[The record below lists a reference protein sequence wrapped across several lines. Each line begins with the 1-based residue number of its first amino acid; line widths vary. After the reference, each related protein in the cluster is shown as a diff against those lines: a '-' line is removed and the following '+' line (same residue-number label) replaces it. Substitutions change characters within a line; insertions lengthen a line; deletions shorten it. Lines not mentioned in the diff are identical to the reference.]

1 MKRIFLFF
9 LASGAIWAQSAGTP
23 MSLISIIDDNLLP
36 NGGKVGGDCTN
47 YNVAYFN
54 VVQAHSVA
62 CINTNPLNVTNVG
75 KWTVTSGGTGGTNYT
90 AGTGLTLT
98 GNTFAVK
105 YGAAA
110 ATATEG
116 NDARI
121 GAGGGATYTA
131 GTGLTLTANA
141 FSVNYG
147 TTATTAAVGND
158 SRIVNALNASS
169 SLNATNLLSGTVPA
183 GRLPTPTVSAL
194 GGVQSLACAASS
206 HVNSIGTDGLPT
218 CTADTGG
225 AGTTYTAGTG
235 LTLTGNAFSVNYGTT
250 ATTAAVGNDTRIV
263 NALNSSSSLNATNLL
278 TGTMPAARM
287 PAPTA
292 STLGGVQSLAC
303 AASSHLNAIS
313 TAGVPTC
320 TADAAG
326 GGGAATVP
334 IGGSSANRPATTPGT
349 SSLFL
354 QTDRNVGDQF
364 SYYNGTAW
372 YYPGAVDATMTRD
385 AATGTMGVNP
395 NSVPRLGAVNS
406 FTASNNITSGGPI
419 PLTLSSTASKTTF
432 FVTNTNSNPAGGT
445 HDWDISVTENGGF
458 IIWDD
463 STNTYIFVRSP
474 DGLQTGVSGG
484 LTMNYGNMAKPACA
498 VGYRGMMWFVN
509 GGAAADS
516 YQVCMYN
523 GTAYTW
529 RTITIP

>member
-1 MKRIFLFF
+1 MKRFLLLF

-36 NGGKVGGDCTN
+36 NGGKVGGSCTN

-54 VVQAHSVA
+54 VVLGHSVA
-62 CINTNPLNVTNVG
+62 CVNTNPLNVTNVG
-75 KWTVTSGGTGGTNYT
+75 VWTVTGGGGGGSSYL
-90 AGTGLTLT
+90 AGAGLTLT
-98 GNTFAVK
+98 GTTFSVK
-105 YGAAA
+105 YGTTAT
-110 ATATEG
+110 TATEG

-121 GAGGGATYTA
+121 GAGGTTYTA
-131 GTGLTLTANA
+131 GTGLTLTGNA

-147 TTATTAAVGND
+147 TTATTSAAGND
-158 SRIVNALNASS
+158 SRIVNALNSS
-169 SLNATNLLSGTVPA
+169 SPLNATNLTTGTVPS
-183 GRLPTPTVSAL
+183 GRLPVPTASTL

-263 NALNSSSSLNATNLL
+263 NALNSSSSLNATILL
-278 TGTMPAARM
+278 TVTMPAARM
-287 PAPTA
+287 PVPTA
-292 STLGGVQSLAC
+292 STLGGVQSLSC

-320 TADAAG
+320 TADAT
-326 GGGAATVP
+326 GGATSVP
-334 IGGSSANRPATTPGT
+334 IGGSSARRPATTPGT

-395 NSVPRLGAVNS
+395 NSVPRLGAVNN
-406 FTASNNITSGGPI
+406 FTASNVITSPGGI
-419 PLTLSSTASKTTF
+419 PLQLASTSPKTTLY
-432 FVTNTNSNPAGGT
+432 VTNTNSTSAGT
-445 HDWDISVTENGGF
+445 HDWDISSDTTGGF
-458 IIWDD
+458 LIYDD
-463 STNTYIFVRSP
+463 TSNATIFARSADGTATY
-474 DGLQTGVSGG
+474 VSGG
-484 LTMNYGNMAKPACA
+484 LVVNTSNLVKPTCA
-498 VGYRGMMWFVN
+498 VGVRGMLWYVN

-516 YQVCMYN
+516 YQACLYN